1 MQVRKYRM
9 GAKTPEYLTGGQVK
23 LDKNK
28 DGKISGEDFKMM
40 MAGGMM
46 PKYNMGGQMQGSPE
60 QAAPVNVGELLEML
74 SQMPSEAKLS
84 PEEVARF
91 IMGDLPMKQPSMK
104 APVEQEPSLMGLRGR
119 MQ

>member
-74 SQMPSEAKLS
+74 SQLDPEAKIS
-84 PEEVARF
+84 PEDLF

-104 APVEQEPSLMGLRGR
+104 APVEQEPSLMGLRGG

>member
-1 MQVRKYRM
+1 MQIRKYGM
-9 GAKTPEYLTGGQVK
+9 GGQSPKYLTGGQVK
-23 LDKNK
+23 LDKDK
-28 DGKISGEDFKMM
+28 DGVISGNDFKMM

-46 PKYNMGGQMQGSPE
+46 PKKYNMGGQMQGPPQQGGPE
-60 QAAPVNVGELLEML
+60 QPAPVDVNQLLEML

-91 IMGDLPMKQPSMK
+91 IMGDLPMDMPQGNPM
-104 APVEQEPSLMGLRGR
+104 PQGGG

>member
-40 MAGGMM
+40 MAGGVM

-91 IMGDLPMKQPSMK
+91 IMGDLPMNVPQGPPMS
-104 APVEQEPSLMGLRGR
+104 QGGG

>member
-1 MQVRKYRM
+1 
-9 GAKTPEYLTGGQVK
+9 
-23 LDKNK
+23 
-28 DGKISGEDFKMM
+28 
-40 MAGGMM
+40 
-46 PKYNMGGQMQGSPE
+46 
-60 QAAPVNVGELLEML
+60 
-74 SQMPSEAKLS
+74 MPSEAKLS